1 MTADRLKD
9 IIQAQ
14 LDQTHEQLEKS
25 HNAEVPIPDK
35 DFYKILGSRDA
46 LASVL
51 IQAQIE
57 HLQEPGRELE
67 PVTEADQQNPF
78 EPLTEAAKQR
88 ILNQH

>member
-14 LDQTHEQLEKS
+14 LDQTHEQL
-25 HNAEVPIPDK
+25 AADQGQLTVVQ
-35 DFYKILGSRDA
+35 FYKLLGSRDA
-46 LASVL
+46 LAHVL
-51 IQAQIE
+51 ITAQIE